1 MRIWNW
7 IKTVY
12 YSRQMKKVAKE
23 SVDHVLPTAKDVRHC
38 NTPHFGYD
46 SKVAQSDNPSEL
58 AAKIE
63 KKRAEL
69 GRE

>member
-1 MRIWNW
+1 
-7 IKTVY
+7 
-12 YSRQMKKVAKE
+12 MKKVAKE
-23 SVDHVLPTAKDVRHC
+23 SMDHVLPTAKDVRHC